1 MTPPPGKKPTAR
13 DLSLARPSERH
24 SDAVASVGAG
34 SVTTGLAADFSPS
47 PISAPPHRRS
57 RLATVLASLLIAL
70 GLLVLADAVVTLL
83 WQEPISALL
92 AQLKQES
99 LGSDLHALDRAAP
112 SQAAKFEL
120 ARLHAQR
127 RRIEYLAGEL
137 QLHAKDGSA
146 VGRIEIPTIGAS
158 FVVVKG
164 TGTSE
169 LESGPGIYSETA
181 FPGVPGTT
189 AIAGHRT
196 TWLAPFRHIDALR
209 PGQPIVLEMPYARFT
224 YRVIGSRVVLPT
236 DVSVLDPVGYSRL
249 VLSACTPLFSASH
262 RLIVFARLSS
272 TLPLGAAR
280 IPFDSGR
287 AGRALGPEPALPTV
301 LKPRQRLLAPL
312 VS

>member
-1 MTPPPGKKPTAR
+1 MTPLPRKEPTAR
-13 DLSLARPSERH
+13 DLSLARPDARRG
-24 SDAVASVGAG
+24 DAVVSVGSG
-34 SVTTGLAADFSPS
+34 GVRKRLAADFPPS
-47 PISAPPHRRS
+47 PMSAPPHRRS
-57 RLATVLASLLIAL
+57 RLATVLASLLVAL
-70 GLLVLADAVVTLL
+70 GVLVLADAAVTLL

-99 LGSDLHALDRAAP
+99 LGSDLRTLDAAAP
-112 SQAAKFEL
+112 SRSAKFEL
-120 ARLHAQR
+120 ARLHQQH

-146 VGRIEIPTIGAS
+146 IGRIDIPTIGAS

-181 FPGVPGTT
+181 FPGIPGTT

-262 RLIVFARLSS
+262 RLIVFARLSK
-272 TLPLGAAR
+272 TVALGAAR
-280 IPFDSGR
+280 VPFDSEH
-287 AGRALGPEPALPTV
+287 AGQALGPEPVLPTV

>member
-1 MTPPPGKKPTAR
+1 MTPSPGKKPTAR
-13 DLSLARPSERH
+13 DLSLARPDKRPG
-24 SDAVASVGAG
+24 DAVASVGVGGA
-34 SVTTGLAADFSPS
+34 TARLAADSPAA

-57 RLATVLASLLIAL
+57 RLTTVLASLLIAV
-70 GLLVLADAVVTLL
+70 GLLVLADAVVTLA
-83 WQEPISALL
+83 WQEPVSALL
-92 AQLKQES
+92 AQLKQEG
-99 LGSDLHALDRAAP
+99 LGSDLHALDSAP
-112 SQAAKFEL
+112 LSQTAKFEL
-120 ARLHAQR
+120 ARLHEQR

-146 VGRIEIPTIGAS
+146 VGRIDIPTIGAS
-158 FVVVKG
+158 FVMVKG

-272 TLPLGAAR
+272 MAPLGAAR
-280 IPFDSGR
+280 IPFDSKR
-287 AGRALGPEPALPTV
+287 AGQSLGPEPALPTV

>member
-1 MTPPPGKKPTAR
+1 MSKPRKKPTAR
-13 DLSLARPSERH
+13 DSPSARPGKRH
-24 SDAVASVGAG
+24 SEAVSLDAVG
-34 SVTTGLAADFSPS
+34 VTTGPAARFPLAAPK
-47 PISAPPHRRS
+47 SAPPNRRS

-70 GLLVLADAVVTLL
+70 GLLVLADAAVTLL

-99 LGSDLHALDRAAP
+99 LGSDLHALDGAAP

-120 ARLHAQR
+120 ARLHEQR
-127 RRIEYLAGEL
+127 RRIEYLADEL

-146 VGRIEIPTIGAS
+146 VGRIDIPTIGAS

-272 TLPLGAAR
+272 TTPLGAAR
-280 IPFDSGR
+280 MPFDSSQ
-287 AGRALGPEPALPTV
+287 AGRALGPEPVLPTV